1 MTGEDPRQE
10 EVDTET
16 IISEGVGTL
25 VEDAAM
31 EGTILA
37 IGVSSMVEVGA
48 LMDAIRTP
56 TREIIRTEVEEF
68 NTQNDGF
75 NFVGSLLSEP
85 ITGYNPIIFF
95 FSLPIIAT
103 RKATFVVN
111 WWYLRILTLTHHLRC
126 AGGVLSLDQ
135 E

>member
-31 EGTILA
+31 AGTILA

-68 NTQNDGF
+68 NTQDGF
-75 NFVGSLLSEP
+75 NFVGSLLLEP

-126 AGGVLSLDQ
+126 AGVLSLDQ
-135 E
+135 K